1 MGVGFMKRF
10 LKIFIYTIV
19 LSLSFFAYSNIDAIA
34 KTEYVKVNVFSAS
47 RNVFN
52 TIDETNEEIERIEQ
66 ERLEQERIKKEQER
80 LEQERIQKEKEAKA
94 KEEAAKKNNAVKKVK
109 YGTYGRLY
117 VSGYSAALYDYNVH
131 TNSGSSLQTIVNNAD
146 SAAYYKNKGKLIIA
160 DHSYQGFSVLVNL
173 NEGAI
178 SYIKFENG
186 NTIRY
191 RLIKK
196 SKGYNT
202 GPDLIDTY
210 GNSFFNMGSDLIMY
224 TCYDDGIMVTLWALA

>member
-1 MGVGFMKRF
+1 MKRY
-10 LKIFIYTIV
+10 LRILLYTVV
-19 LSLSFFAYSNIDAIA
+19 LSLSFFACFNIDASA
-34 KTEYVKVNVFSAS
+34 KTEFIKVNVFSTS

-52 TIDETNEEIERIEQ
+52 TIDETNKEIERIEQ
-66 ERLEQERIKKEQER
+66 ERLEQERKEQER

-94 KEEAAKKNNAVKKVK
+94 KEEAAKKNNAAKKVK

-131 TNSGSSLQTIVNNAD
+131 TNSGSSLQTLVNNVD
-146 SAAYYKNKGKLIIA
+146 SAAYYKNKGKLVIA
-160 DHSYQGFSVLVNL
+160 DHNYQGFSVLANL
-173 NEGAI
+173 SEGTT

-191 RLIKK
+191 KLIKK
-196 SKGYNT
+196 SRGYNT
-202 GPDLIDTY
+202 GPDLIDTN

-224 TCYDDGIMVTLWALA
+224 TCCDDGIIVTLWVLA